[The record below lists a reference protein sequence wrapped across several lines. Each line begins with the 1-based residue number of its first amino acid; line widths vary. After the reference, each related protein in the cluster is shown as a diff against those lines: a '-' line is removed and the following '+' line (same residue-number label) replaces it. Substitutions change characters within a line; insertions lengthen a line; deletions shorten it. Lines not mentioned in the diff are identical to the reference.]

1 VTDVEQPLE
10 RAIVSGTA
18 TAEPARPRGDDRVPS
33 PFEAGRAA
41 LRRFWRPFLLI
52 QGAAVL
58 LVVAY
63 RASEGVRAA
72 CDAAAAAKARGGLA
86 FAAFTGALAGG
97 WLPEVAK
104 AIADPRAR
112 RARAWWG
119 GIAFNTAFF
128 AVNGVVVDGLYRL
141 ESYLFG
147 WQGTIGTVAAKVA
160 FDQLVFSPTWLLI
173 IVALFTWRQQ
183 GFSVTRTWPLL
194 GHGFYRRRVLPLL
207 LPNWCFWVPMVTI
220 VYALPAPLQFLL
232 FVLLL
237 AAWSLIMV
245 FIAEG
250 RDAQTP
256 PA

>member
-1 VTDVEQPLE
+1 VHVNAKPTL
-10 RAIVSGTA
+10 
-18 TAEPARPRGDDRVPS
+18 PRGDDRAPSPS
-33 PFEAGRAA
+33 PFQAGKAA
-41 LRRFWRPFLLI
+41 LRRFWRPFVLI

-72 CDAAAAAKARGGLA
+72 CDTAAAAKARGGLV

-97 WLPEVAK
+97 WLPELAK
-104 AIADPRAR
+104 AIADPKAR
-112 RARAWWG
+112 QARERWG

-141 ESYLFG
+141 ESHLFG
-147 WQGTIGTVAAKVA
+147 WQGTVGTVAAKVA
-160 FDQLVFSPTWLLI
+160 FDQLVFSPTWLLF
-173 IVALFTWRQQ
+173 IVALFTWRQN
-183 GFSVTRTWPLL
+183 GFSVARTWPLL
-194 GHGFYRRRVLPLL
+194 ADRFYRRRVLPLL

-250 RDAQTP
+250 RDAPP
-256 PA
+256 PAP

>member
-1 VTDVEQPLE
+1 MNAE
-10 RAIVSGTA
+10 RAR
-18 TAEPARPRGDDRVPS
+18 ARGEDRARS
-33 PFEAGRAA
+33 PLQAGRAA
-41 LRRFWRPFLLI
+41 LRRFWRPFVLI

-97 WLPEVAK
+97 WLPELAK
-104 AIADPRAR
+104 AIADPQAR
-112 RARAWWG
+112 RARGRWG
-119 GIAFNTAFF
+119 GVAFNTAFF
-128 AVNGVVVDGLYRL
+128 ALNGVVVDGLYRL

-147 WQGTIGTVAAKVA
+147 SQGTIGTVAAKVA

-173 IVALFTWRQQ
+173 IVALFTWRQH
-183 GFSVTRTWPLL
+183 GFSVARTWPLL
-194 GHGFYRRRVLPLL
+194 KDGFYRRRVLPLL
-207 LPNWCFWVPMVTI
+207 LPNWCFWVPMVSI
-220 VYALPAPLQFLL
+220 VYALPSSLQFLL

-250 RDAQTP
+250 RDTQAP
-256 PA
+256 P